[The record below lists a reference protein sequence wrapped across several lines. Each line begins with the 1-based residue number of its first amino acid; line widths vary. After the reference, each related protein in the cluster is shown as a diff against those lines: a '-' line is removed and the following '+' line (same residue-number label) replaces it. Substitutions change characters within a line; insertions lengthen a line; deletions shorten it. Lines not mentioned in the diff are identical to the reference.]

1 MLFAMPAMPNVIR
14 TGASSGADGSAA
26 VMRSTSEDA
35 QDCRHR
41 RGGSFRTRDRE
52 RQRTAEADDG
62 GKHGRRDEGGGDAI
76 GEEWRQR
83 TGEDQQRIGKAE
95 GDGQHASGAA
105 AENVIERAP
114 YPWT

>member
-1 MLFAMPAMPNVIR
+1 MPRIAVI
-14 TGASSGADGSAA
+14 AA
-26 VMRSTSEDA
+26 VEVSGPGIANGNELPRPMTAASTA
-35 QDCRHR
+35 NVMKVV
-41 RGGSFRTRDRE
+41 
-52 RQRTAEADDG
+52 AMAV
-62 GKHGRRDEGGGDAI
+62 

-95 GDGQHASGAA
+95 GDGQHGSGAA